1 MGAMVV
7 MVDMEVMDMERGL
20 LMLKL
25 KPLLSQ
31 DTMVDM
37 DAAMVVMEVMVVTDM
52 ERGPLMPSQD
62 IPEVMEV
69 MEAMEGMAVV
79 MEAMEVTDMERDL
92 LSLDIMVAMAA
103 AMVDMVVMVVMED
116 IAVKSYLYYISPLT
130 KIIIPPQD
138 KS

>member
-1 MGAMVV
+1 
-7 MVDMEVMDMERGL
+7 
-20 LMLKL
+20 
-25 KPLLSQ
+25 
-31 DTMVDM
+31 
-37 DAAMVVMEVMVVTDM
+37 MVVTDM

-62 IPEVMEV
+62 IPE
-69 MEAMEGMAVV
+69 V

-103 AMVDMVVMVVMED
+103 AMVDMVVMEVMGD
-116 IAVKSYLYYISPLT
+116 IAVKFYLYYISPLT

>member
-1 MGAMVV
+1 MVV

-20 LMLKL
+20 LM
-25 KPLLSQ
+25 PRQ

-37 DAAMVVMEVMVVTDM
+37 DAAMVVMEVMEVTDM
-52 ERGPLMPSQD
+52 ERGLLMLRLD
-62 IPEVMEV
+62 ILEV

-79 MEAMEVTDMERDL
+79 MEAMEVMDMERDL

-103 AMVDMVVMVVMED
+103 AMVDMVVMVVTED
-116 IAVKSYLYYISPLT
+116 IAVKFYLYYISPLT
-130 KIIIPPQD
+130 KIIIPPKD

>member
-1 MGAMVV
+1 
-7 MVDMEVMDMERGL
+7 
-20 LMLKL
+20 
-25 KPLLSQ
+25 
-31 DTMVDM
+31 MVDM

-52 ERGPLMPSQD
+52 ERGPLMPRQD
-62 IPEVMEV
+62 IPEVMEA

-103 AMVDMVVMVVMED
+103 AMVDMVVMVVTED
-116 IAVKSYLYYISPLT
+116 IAVKFYLYYISPLT

>member
-52 ERGPLMPSQD
+52 ERGPLMPRQD
-62 IPEVMEV
+62 IP
-69 MEAMEGMAVV
+69 EAMEGMAVV

-92 LSLDIMVAMAA
+92 LSLDIMVAMAV
-103 AMVDMVVMVVMED
+103 AMV
-116 IAVKSYLYYISPLT
+116 
-130 KIIIPPQD
+130 
-138 KS
+138 

>member
-1 MGAMVV
+1 
-7 MVDMEVMDMERGL
+7 
-20 LMLKL
+20 
-25 KPLLSQ
+25 
-31 DTMVDM
+31 MVDM
-37 DAAMVVMEVMVVTDM
+37 DVAMVVMEVMVVTDM

-62 IPEVMEV
+62 IPEV

-116 IAVKSYLYYISPLT
+116 IAVKFYLYYISPLT